1 MQLWSS
7 TKNRTIAPSIISAAI
22 FQEILMP
29 TTVLILGAR
38 GRFGWAAARAFADA
52 GWRVLGH
59 MRQGAQPP
67 TSSETDRRVEWLR
80 IDLKDTAA
88 LCQAA
93 RGAQVVVHALNPIY
107 INRAWASQAL
117 PMLDAAIAV
126 ARQLDATLMFPGNVY
141 NFGDGMPTLL
151 REDTPQFPTT
161 VKGQIRCAMEQRL
174 AQSGVRG
181 IVIRSGDFFG
191 SGRGSWFDQAMVSRL
206 QQGVLTYPGQAD
218 VPTAWAYLPD
228 LARTFLAVAERR
240 ALLDKFDV
248 LHFAGYSLTRL
259 QWQQVLQDIA
269 QEHRWVRNGNELR
282 VKGMPW
288 PIIRLGAWFN
298 PVWAALLEMRYL
310 WDTPHALDN
319 TRLTTL
325 IGPEPHTPLA
335 LAAQSA
341 LVDLG
346 QLSPSL
352 KPGPHQRFPDASRP
366 LA

>member
-1 MQLWSS
+1 
-7 TKNRTIAPSIISAAI
+7 
-22 FQEILMP
+22 MP

-38 GRFGWAAARAFADA
+38 GRLGWAAARAFADA

-59 MRQGAQPP
+59 MRPGARPP
-67 TSSETDRRVEWLR
+67 TFSESDQRVEWVHV
-80 IDLKDTAA
+80 DLHDTAA

-93 RGAQVVVHALNPIY
+93 RGTQVVVHALNPGY
-107 INRAWASQAL
+107 TNRAWASQAL

-141 NFGDGMPTLL
+141 NFGAGMPTLL
-151 REDTPQFPTT
+151 REDTPQLPTT

-174 AQSGVRG
+174 AKSGVPS
-181 IVIRSGDFFG
+181 IVIRAGDFFG
-191 SGRGSWFDQAMVSRL
+191 SGQGSWFDQVMVSRL
-206 QQGVLTYPGQAD
+206 QHGVLTYPGQAD

-228 LARTFLAVAERR
+228 LARTFVAVAERR
-240 ALLDKFDV
+240 AVLDKFAV
-248 LHFAGYSLTRL
+248 LHFAGDSLTRS

-269 QEHRWVRNGNELR
+269 WAQGWVSSVAQLR

-288 PIIRLGAWFN
+288 PIIRVGAWFN

-319 TRLTTL
+319 TRLNSL
-325 IGPEPHTPLA
+325 IGSEPHTPLA
-335 LAAQSA
+335 LAGQMA

-346 QLSPSL
+346 KLTPSPKSA
-352 KPGPHQRFPDASRP
+352 PHGYLQKFVRP